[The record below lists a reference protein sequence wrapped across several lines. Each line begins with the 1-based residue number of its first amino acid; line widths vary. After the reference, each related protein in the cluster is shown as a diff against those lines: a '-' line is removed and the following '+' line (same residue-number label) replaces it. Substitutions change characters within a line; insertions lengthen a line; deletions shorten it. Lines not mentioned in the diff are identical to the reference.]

1 MKLAS
6 ILLVEDDSLLRTSL
20 KQSLISYRFDV
31 VAAVA
36 TAAEAVVTAN
46 ENEFEVAILDIDLG
60 IGANG
65 IDVAKKLR
73 EIKPNLGIIFLT
85 NFSDPRLVKNTAIG
99 LPIGAQYIQ
108 KTKIEDI
115 DQLLTLILQVR
126 KNPLG
131 MESKLNENQLALS
144 QIQIQILQML
154 AEGLTTSEIAKTVEC
169 SERAIEKNL
178 NRIQKILNVPAKNGK
193 NSRILLANAYWKLIG
208 KQ

>member
-20 KQSLISYRFDV
+20 RQSLNSYRFDV

-46 ENEFEVAILDIDLG
+46 ENALEVAILDIDLG

-131 MESKLNENQLALS
+131 MESKLNENQVALS

-154 AEGLTTSEIAKTVEC
+154 AEGLTTSEIAKKVEC

-178 NRIQKILNVPAKNGK
+178 NRIQKILSVPAENGK

>member
-6 ILLVEDDSLLRTSL
+6 ILLVEDDSLLRASL
-20 KQSLISYRFDV
+20 KQSLISYRFEV
-31 VAAVA
+31 VAAVG
-36 TAAEAVVTAN
+36 TVSEAISTSDIKD
-46 ENEFEVAILDIDLG
+46 FEVAILDIDLG

-73 EIKPNLGIIFLT
+73 DNKPNLGIIFLT
-85 NFSDPRLVKNTAIG
+85 NFSDPRLIKNAKVG
-99 LPIGAQYIQ
+99 LPIGSQYIQ
-108 KTKIEDI
+108 KTKIADI

-131 MESKLNENQLALS
+131 MESKLNENQVALS

-154 AEGLTTSEIAKTVEC
+154 AEGLTTSEIAKKVEC

-178 NRIQKILNVPAKNGK
+178 NRIQKILSVPAENGK

>member
-20 KQSLISYRFDV
+20 RQSLISYRFDV

-36 TAAEAVVTAN
+36 TAAEAVVMAN
-46 ENEFEVAILDIDLG
+46 ENAFEVAILDIDLG

-85 NFSDPRLVKNTAIG
+85 NFSDPRLVKNTPIG
-99 LPIGAQYIQ
+99 LPMGAQYIQ
-108 KTKIEDI
+108 KTKIENI
-115 DQLLTLILQVR
+115 DQLLTLILKVR

-131 MESKLNENQLALS
+131 MESKLNENQVALS
-144 QIQIQILQML
+144 QSQIQILQML
-154 AEGLTTSEIAKTVEC
+154 AEGLTTSEIAKKVEC
-169 SERAIEKNL
+169 SDRAIEKNL
-178 NRIQKILNVPAKNGK
+178 NRIQKILNVPAENGK
-193 NSRILLANAYWKLIG
+193 NSRILLANAYWELIG

>member
-20 KQSLISYRFDV
+20 RQSLISYRFDV

-36 TAAEAVVTAN
+36 TAAEAVVMAN
-46 ENEFEVAILDIDLG
+46 ENAFEVAILDIDLG

-85 NFSDPRLVKNTAIG
+85 NFSDPRLVKNTPIG
-99 LPIGAQYIQ
+99 LPMGAQYIQ
-108 KTKIEDI
+108 KTKIENI
-115 DQLLTLILQVR
+115 DQLLTLILKVR

-131 MESKLNENQLALS
+131 MESKLNENQVALS
-144 QIQIQILQML
+144 QSQIQILQML
-154 AEGLTTSEIAKTVEC
+154 AEGLTTSEIAKKVEC
-169 SERAIEKNL
+169 SDRAIEKNL
-178 NRIQKILNVPAKNGK
+178 NRIQKILNVPAENGK

>member
-36 TAAEAVVTAN
+36 TAAEAVVMAN
-46 ENEFEVAILDIDLG
+46 ENAFEVAILDIDLG

>member
-20 KQSLISYRFDV
+20 RQSLISYRFDV

-36 TAAEAVVTAN
+36 TAAEAVVMAN
-46 ENEFEVAILDIDLG
+46 ENALEVAILDIDLG

-85 NFSDPRLVKNTAIG
+85 NFSDPRLVKNTPIG
-99 LPIGAQYIQ
+99 LPMGAQYIQ
-108 KTKIEDI
+108 KTKIENI
-115 DQLLTLILQVR
+115 DQLLTLILKVR

-131 MESKLNENQLALS
+131 MESKLNENQVALS
-144 QIQIQILQML
+144 QSQIQILQML
-154 AEGLTTSEIAKTVEC
+154 AEGLTTSEIAKKVEC
-169 SERAIEKNL
+169 SDRAIEKNL
-178 NRIQKILNVPAKNGK
+178 NRIQKILNVPAENGK

>member
-178 NRIQKILNVPAKNGK
+178 NRIQKILNVPAENGK

>member
-20 KQSLISYRFDV
+20 RQSLNSYRFDV

-46 ENEFEVAILDIDLG
+46 ENALEVAILDIDLG